1 MRLKHVNAVIV
12 GSGAAGGVV
21 AKELSEAGLSVVL
34 LERGKWFT
42 PFDDRKDDLR
52 NQRTCVLGN
61 SFGPDDRNPRV
72 YVDGSGKE
80 FTVDSRH
87 WAYSNNA
94 ACVGGGTLSYGAMAW
109 RFMEDDFRLRSKY
122 GAVAGSTLDDWP
134 ITYQDLE
141 PFYEKAEW
149 EIGVSGDDSSNP
161 FRAPRKRP
169 LPMPPLPPNRSF
181 QILEPAAKRLGLH
194 PFHIPMLRNSVPY
207 NGRGACMRCR
217 WCVGFACEVN
227 AKCGTQNTVIPRAIA
242 TGNCELRTEC
252 IAKEV
257 LTDNHG
263 KIRGVAYYDNEGRYQ
278 EQTSDLVVVSGSA
291 VESPRLLLN
300 SKSRLF
306 PNGLGNR
313 YDWVGRNLQG
323 HAYTGAA
330 GLFDQDIYDDLGP
343 GASLAICDFNHNNPG
358 FVAGGL
364 LANEFLKSPYQVV
377 TGVSGEGIPRWGKAH
392 KDFMRTF
399 FKRNMTVMGPMQ
411 EMPVFDSRVQVDP
424 KVKDAWGIP
433 VARISGRHHEND
445 LVGTKFMTEKAV
457 LWLKEAGA
465 IQTIPF
471 HWTFLGIPSGG
482 QHQAGTC
489 RMGNDPQT
497 SVVDKFCRVHDID
510 NLYVID
516 GSVHPNNGGFNPAL
530 TIMAVAYHASANIV
544 KTWKGTHVE
553 S

>member
-1 MRLKHVNAVIV
+1 MSLKHVNAVIV
-12 GSGAAGGVV
+12 GSGAGGGVV
-21 AKELSEAGLSVVL
+21 AKELSTAGLSVVL
-34 LERGKWFT
+34 LERGKWYT
-42 PFDDRKDDLR
+42 SFDDRKDDLR

-72 YVDGSGKE
+72 YVDQSGRE
-80 FTVDSRH
+80 FTIDSRH

-109 RFMEDDFRLRSKY
+109 RFMEDDFRLRTKY
-122 GAVAGSTLDDWP
+122 GAVVGSTLDDWP
-134 ITYQDLE
+134 ITYSDLE

-149 EIGVSGDDSSNP
+149 EIGVSGDDLNNI

-169 LPMPPLPPNRSF
+169 LPMPPLPPNRAF
-181 QILEPAAKRLGLH
+181 QVLEPAATRLGFH

-217 WCVGFACEVN
+217 WCVGYACEVS
-227 AKCGTQNTVIPRAIA
+227 AKSGTQNTVIPKAIE
-242 TGNCELRTEC
+242 TGNCDLRTEC

-257 LTDNHG
+257 LTDVRG
-263 KIRGVAYYDNEGRYQ
+263 QVRGVAYYDANGRYQ
-278 EQTSDLVVVSGSA
+278 EQTSDLVIVSGSA
-291 VESPRLLLN
+291 VESARLLLN

-306 PNGLGNR
+306 PSGLGNR
-313 YDWVGRNLQG
+313 CDWVGRNLQG
-323 HAYTGAA
+323 HSYTGAC
-330 GLFDQDIYDDLGP
+330 GLFDDEIYDDLGP
-343 GASLAICDFNHNNPG
+343 GASIAICDFNHHNPG

-364 LANEFLKSPYQVV
+364 LANEFLKSPYQFTSL
-377 TGVSGEGIPRWGKAH
+377 TGDGIPRWGKEH
-392 KDFMRTF
+392 KDFMRRY

-411 EMPVFDSRVQVDP
+411 EMPVFNSRVQVDP

-433 VARISGRHHEND
+433 VARISGRHHPND
-445 LVGTKFMTEKAV
+445 LLGTDFMRSKAE

-465 IQTIPF
+465 SRTIPF

-489 RMGNDPQT
+489 RMGNDPKT
-497 SVVDKFCRVHDID
+497 SVVDRFCRVHDLD

-516 GSVHPNNGGFNPAL
+516 GSVHPNNGGFNPVL
-530 TIMAVAYHASANIV
+530 TIMAIAYYASANLV